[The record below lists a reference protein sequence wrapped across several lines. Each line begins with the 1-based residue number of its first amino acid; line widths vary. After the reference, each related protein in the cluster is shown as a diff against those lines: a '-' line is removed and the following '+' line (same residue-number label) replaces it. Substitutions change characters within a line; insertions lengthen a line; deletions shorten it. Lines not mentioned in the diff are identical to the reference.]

1 MAVALES
8 KQETVKQ
15 LDIWFADLGEQPG
28 SIQRGLR
35 PVVVI
40 SNDKSNQYSNFVMV
54 SPISSQVQKAKLPT
68 HVVLKSGECGVAK
81 DSVAMF
87 EQHISI
93 TKEQLKYKLFELPL
107 KYERDV
113 ERAIEAST
121 SRRFSRR

>member
-1 MAVALES
+1 MAVMLEN
-8 KQETVKQ
+8 KVEEVRQ
-15 LDIWFADLGEQPG
+15 LDVWFVDLGEQPG

-40 SNDKSNQYSNFVMV
+40 SNDRSNQYSNFVMV
-54 SPISSQVQKAKLPT
+54 SPISSQIQKAKLPT
-68 HVVLKSGECGVAK
+68 HVVLKTGECGVAK

-93 TKEQLKYKLFELPL
+93 TKDQLKYKLFELPL

-113 ERAIEAST
+113 ERALEVST

>member
-1 MAVALES
+1 MAVMLEN
-8 KQETVKQ
+8 KVDEVRQ
-15 LDIWFADLGEQPG
+15 LDVWFVDLGEQPG

-40 SNDKSNQYSNFVMV
+40 SNDRSNQYSNFVMV
-54 SPISSQVQKAKLPT
+54 SPISSQIQKAKLPT
-68 HVVLKSGECGVAK
+68 HVVLKTGECGVAK

-93 TKEQLKYKLFELPL
+93 TKDQLKYKLFELPL

-113 ERAIEAST
+113 ERALEVST